1 MTIKCPK
8 CARYAR
14 TLKVVKNAYGTEVE
28 YAHCS
33 HCDLD
38 FEGHVGAG
46 YDEFEA
52 LHVHMH
58 SRTLDGSIVKSWN
71 WIDGSV

>member
-14 TLKVVKNAYGTEVE
+14 TLKKAKNRLGMEME
-28 YAHCS
+28 YAHCN
-33 HCDLD
+33 HCDID
-38 FEGHVGAG
+38 FEGSVSAG
-46 YDEFEA
+46 FDEFEA
-52 LHVHMH
+52 LHVHMF
-58 SRTLDGSIVKSWN
+58 SRTADGAISKSWN